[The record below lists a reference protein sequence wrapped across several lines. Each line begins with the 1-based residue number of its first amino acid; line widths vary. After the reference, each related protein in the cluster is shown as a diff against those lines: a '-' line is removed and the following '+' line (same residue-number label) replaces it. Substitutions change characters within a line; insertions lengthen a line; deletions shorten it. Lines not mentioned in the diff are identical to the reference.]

1 MGNIISWSGGKDST
15 ATIILAHEL
24 GIPID
29 AVVIAL
35 LYFDKERGIYAADP
49 DHIEWLMEFAVP
61 KIRSWGYNINI
72 YKARHDYM
80 YYFNGVVRKS
90 KNKTKNGKKR
100 GFLIG
105 GMCKLTAEKQSTIKR
120 IDRDH
125 KGDTHIVGIC
135 SDEPGRIE
143 RMIRRGQRS
152 ILSENGFTQED
163 ARRICEEY
171 GLLSPIY
178 RKHGRDGCWFC
189 PNASIKH
196 YARLKTERPDLYGEL
211 EKMSKDKNLASY
223 GFKYGKTFQEVD
235 EMVEEYLK
243 KPKQMDLFG
252 NIEF

>member
-1 MGNIISWSGGKDST
+1 MGNIILWSGGKDST
-15 ATIILAHEL
+15 ATIILANEL

-29 AVVIAL
+29 SVVIVL
-35 LYFDKERGIYAADP
+35 LYFDKTRGIYAADP
-49 DHIEWLMEFAVP
+49 DHIEWLMNFAVP
-61 KIRSWGYNINI
+61 KIRSWGHNVKI
-72 YKARHDYM
+72 YEARHDYM
-80 YYFNGVVRKS
+80 YWFNKVIEYS
-90 KNKTKNGKKR
+90 KVEGKNGKKK

-105 GMCKLTAEKQSTIKR
+105 GRCSLTGEKQSTIKR

-125 KGDTHIVGIC
+125 KRDTHILGIC

-152 ILSENGFTQED
+152 ILSENGIAQED
-163 ARRICEEY
+163 ARKICEEY

-178 RKHGRDGCWFC
+178 RKHSRDGCWFC

-211 EKMSKDKNLASY
+211 EKMSKDKNLVSY

-235 EMVEEYLK
+235 EMVEKYLK
-243 KPKQMDLFG
+243 KPKQIDLFG
-252 NIEF
+252 SIEF